1 MSTYSRCFRG
11 DFTSLS
17 EEQKLRSVLKTMD
30 NMMLEVSNNK
40 YVLLEETIVLVEWV
54 YWETGLEKDQQWR
67 MQRWLEGERLGKT
80 NG

>member
-1 MSTYSRCFRG
+1 
-11 DFTSLS
+11 
-17 EEQKLRSVLKTMD
+17 MD

-40 YVLLEETIVLVEWV
+40 YALLEETIVLVEWV

>member
-40 YVLLEETIVLVEWV
+40 YAFRRDYCISRVGILRDR
-54 YWETGLEKDQQWR
+54 TGKGSTVTYAEVA
-67 MQRWLEGERLGKT
+67 
-80 NG
+80 

>member
-30 NMMLEVSNNK
+30 NMMLEVSNNR
-40 YVLLEETIVLVEWV
+40 YALLEETIVLVEWV
-54 YWETGLEKDQQWR
+54 Y
-67 MQRWLEGERLGKT
+67 
-80 NG
+80 